1 MRSCAARRRA
11 VTKGVRDELQGVH
24 EDHVHYGRWR
34 VCLDFAS
41 DTLLFDAPNL
51 EAATMVAV
59 HATFTAAR
67 SVAELGWYP
76 EISNVD
82 EGSKATECTS
92 SWCAR
97 RTPMGSG
104 ARPSELI
111 GDWSHPLGFKIYAN
125 RHAHVGDRRTKQH
138 DKATRIGAED

>member
-67 SVAELGWYP
+67 SVAELGCTRR
-76 EISNVD
+76 S
-82 EGSKATECTS
+82 ATSTKGRRPPSALAPGALEEHRWGLGPALAS
-92 SWCAR
+92 S
-97 RTPMGSG
+97 
-104 ARPSELI
+104 SE
-111 GDWSHPLGFKIYAN
+111 
-125 RHAHVGDRRTKQH
+125 
-138 DKATRIGAED
+138 IGAAH